1 MALKMTC
8 DLSTQLQAY
17 HDGELPAG
25 ARAAFERHLPTC
37 AACAAELAQLRATSA
52 AFATESRPQLSQ
64 IARHRLHNRID
75 EAMERGLVRIAW
87 SLSGVAAAVLIGG
100 SVWLLQM
107 KDQSQPAAPPP
118 WVEAAASARSTGD
131 VTATPAAQ
139 WYLVDSSSRSEEL
152 P

>member
-1 MALKMTC
+1 MTC
-8 DLSTQLQAY
+8 DQTAQLQAY

-25 ARAAFERHLPTC
+25 ERAAIEQHLPTC
-37 AACAAELAQLRATSA
+37 AACTAEFAQLRAISA
-52 AFATESRPQLSQ
+52 AFANEPRSKISQ
-64 IARHRLHNRID
+64 IARHRLHNRVD

-107 KDQSQPAAPPP
+107 KDQSQPVAAPP
-118 WVEAAASARSTGD
+118 WVEAAASARANGD
-131 VTATPAAQ
+131 VAVTPAAQ
-139 WYLVDSSSRSEEL
+139 WYLVDASSRAEEL